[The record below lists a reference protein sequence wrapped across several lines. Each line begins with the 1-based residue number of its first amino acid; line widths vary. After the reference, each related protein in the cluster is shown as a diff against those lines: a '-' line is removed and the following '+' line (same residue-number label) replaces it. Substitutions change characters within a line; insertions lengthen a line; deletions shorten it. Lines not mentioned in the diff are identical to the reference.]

1 MRIILTL
8 LILFNFIFA
17 NGGLLKVDWSK
28 VPTTQQKLNNI
39 PKKLKESIKD
49 VTLPV
54 YMPRYYIYEKNLS
67 VVANP
72 NFYAITIFLDKA
84 RLMISGDRTYQ
95 ERISS
100 KTNKAVANQLKAK
113 MKALS
118 NKFIKAE
125 GIISVDFQRNG
136 VNYSLVLECDSPTL
150 DKRCKEDN
158 FLRKVYNG
166 LILIG
171 GKR

>member
-1 MRIILTL
+1 
-8 LILFNFIFA
+8 
-17 NGGLLKVDWSK
+17 
-28 VPTTQQKLNNI
+28 
-39 PKKLKESIKD
+39 
-49 VTLPV
+49 
-54 YMPRYYIYEKNLS
+54 
-67 VVANP
+67 
-72 NFYAITIFLDKA
+72 
-84 RLMISGDRTYQ
+84 MISGDRTYQ

-136 VNYSLVLECDSPTL
+136 VNYSLILECDSPTL

-166 LILIG
+166 LVLIG